1 MASEYS
7 VNISLDTKKAE
18 AGLKKLRTQ
27 INDLNKPTRTTKTT
41 RQEEKI
47 AKLKEAQ
54 ESHDSNQKIGD
65 QVQRAADSGLK
76 VDKARAAIRRAAKAD
91 SAGLVKL
98 ADANRK
104 SALSELKINQEIT
117 KEKTKQ
123 INLLRQLASPIQGT
137 RTMMVLTQLG
147 FAGAGMGR
155 SSLRET
161 DFSLD
166 LPHF

>member
-54 ESHDSNQKIGD
+54 RVSMIQTRKIGD

-91 SAGLVKL
+91 SAVLV
-98 ADANRK
+98 N
-104 SALSELKINQEIT
+104 LS
-117 KEKTKQ
+117 
-123 INLLRQLASPIQGT
+123 
-137 RTMMVLTQLG
+137 V
-147 FAGAGMGR
+147 
-155 SSLRET
+155 
-161 DFSLD
+161 
-166 LPHF
+166 